1 MEPQTL
7 TSIMGFTRDEELF
20 EYVKQSA
27 TSIRQALQEGKDTG
41 TSGVS
46 YISLENLYA
55 SSKLFYYP
63 PINESRS
70 FVFE

>member
-1 MEPQTL
+1 MAPQTL

-27 TSIRQALQEGKDTG
+27 PSIRQALQEGKDTG

-46 YISLENLYA
+46 YISLEKLYA
-55 SSKLFYYP
+55 SSKLIYHS
-63 PINESRS
+63 PINKSRS
-70 FVFE
+70 SVFE